1 MHAAE
6 IHHRP
11 SIAKVTTARRLT
23 IALVPSALVAGQV
36 PAYVFPVLGQ
46 IAAIQQVSAA
56 TVTWV
61 LTSAFVSSAVST
73 PIVGRF
79 ADLFGHRRVLLVSLV
94 IVLAGSVISATTT
107 DFAMFIVG
115 RVLSGPASALYP
127 LTSSTLQHHL
137 PQRQMHRAITILSSC
152 LGLGGAMALVVAGT
166 LGGGDYRVI
175 FWFPVAFT
183 VLALALVV
191 AGVPR
196 AHDRQRG
203 SVDLVGGVLL
213 AAGIVMLLLPLSQ
226 AARWGLGS
234 ARSLGCIVG
243 AIVLMLTFLRVERRV
258 RSPMLPLQLLRRSLV
273 VAVGASVLVGAMT
286 FVPLVVV
293 PILLQARPA
302 IVNGGG
308 LATPLVISLVYLL
321 PGNVLG
327 LAGTP
332 IGSRLARRR
341 GVRTAFAVVGLT
353 GLAGA
358 VLPVAAPAA
367 PWALVAGM
375 FLPSSALYVYYGA
388 LPAQVLPL
396 VRRNDLGVAN
406 SLISL
411 GRWVGAAL
419 ATASASLVLS
429 TSGPRDVLGE
439 GDFRAALA
447 VGVVVTVGICLAA
460 GLLLRDRG
468 VTTGPG
474 GGVDGAGPTE
484 ALTALPPP
492 VGDLT
497 TDVVALE
504 ETTAG
509 VAVEE
514 RVIP

>member
-1 MHAAE
+1 
-6 IHHRP
+6 
-11 SIAKVTTARRLT
+11 VTRARRLT

-36 PAYVFPVLGQ
+36 PAYVFPVLGH
-46 IAAIQQVSAA
+46 IAAIQHVSAA

-79 ADLFGHRRVLLVSLV
+79 ADLFGHRRVLIACLMMVLV
-94 IVLAGSVISATTT
+94 GSVISATTT
-107 DFAMFIVG
+107 DFAVFIVG

-137 PQRQMHRAITILSSC
+137 AQHQMHRAITILSSC
-152 LGLGGAMALVVAGT
+152 LGIGGAMALVVAGT
-166 LGGGDYRVI
+166 MGGGDYRVI

-196 AHDRQRG
+196 THDRQPG
-203 SVDLVGGVLL
+203 AVDLVGGVLF
-213 AAGIVMLLLPLSQ
+213 AAGIVLFLLPLSQ
-226 AARWGLGS
+226 AARWGLSS
-234 ARSLGCIVG
+234 ARSLGCIAG
-243 AIVLMLTFLRVERRV
+243 AIVLMMVFVRVERRV
-258 RSPMLPLQLLRRSLV
+258 RFPMLPLQLLRRPLV
-273 VAVGASVLVGAMT
+273 VAVGISILVGAMT
-286 FVPLVVV
+286 FVPLVVL
-293 PILLQARPA
+293 PILLQVRPA
-302 IVNGGG
+302 IVRGGG
-308 LATPLVISLVYLL
+308 PATPLVISLVYLL

-332 IGSRLARRR
+332 IGSRLARRQ
-341 GVRTAFAVVGLT
+341 GVPTAVTAVGLT

-375 FLPSSALYVYYGA
+375 FLTSGALYVYYGA

-429 TSGPRDVLGE
+429 TGAPGAVLTE
-439 GDFRAALA
+439 GYFRGALA

-460 GLLLRDRG
+460 GLSSRDPR
-468 VTTGPG
+468 VITGPG
-474 GGVDGAGPTE
+474 GVADDAETTE

-497 TDVVALE
+497 SDVVVLDEVPA
-504 ETTAG
+504 A
-509 VAVEE
+509 VADGE
-514 RVIP
+514 RMIRD